1 MESFMR
7 TLAVFVKIIVR
18 KQLRQYSSLGVVIKT
33 ELFFKLQR

>member
-7 TLAVFVKIIVR
+7 TLAVFFKIIVR
-18 KQLRQYSSLGVVIKT
+18 TQLRQYSYLGVVIKT